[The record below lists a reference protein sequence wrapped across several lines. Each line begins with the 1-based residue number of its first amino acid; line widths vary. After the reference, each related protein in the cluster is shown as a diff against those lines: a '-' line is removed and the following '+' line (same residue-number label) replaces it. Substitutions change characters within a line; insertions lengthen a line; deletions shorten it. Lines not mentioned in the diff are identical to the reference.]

1 MMLGRRTLLQTS
13 AATASSLITPE
24 FAVAQQPVPED
35 IIEPGLEIVD
45 PHHHLWDFPPTN
57 DAPARRYVLD
67 DFLADA
73 ASGHNITATVFA
85 ECLTSYRADGP
96 AELKSLGETEFV
108 TAIANASAARGG
120 IKVAHGIVGHVDLNI
135 GDRAKGV
142 LEAHMAAAGGR
153 FRGIRD
159 ASAWD
164 EFPFFGR
171 PLDPKRRDLLESA
184 KFREGFA
191 ALEKLNLSFDAFCFH
206 TQIDQVTGLAKAFP
220 GTKIILDHLGSPL
233 GAGPYAG
240 RKAEVFAAWRKSIE
254 ALAQATN
261 VYMKVGGLGMRF
273 VAMPSFQKKPQATSE
288 QIANDWRPF
297 VDVAINAF
305 GPARCMFESN
315 VPPDKDTGSYRTLWN
330 VFKRLAAGYSPSEK
344 ARLFSGTARE
354 VYRLKD

>member
-1 MMLGRRTLLQTS
+1 MLGRRALLQNS
-13 AATASSLITPE
+13 AATAASMAAPGLAAE
-24 FAVAQQPVPED
+24 QQPLLED
-35 IIEPGLEIVD
+35 IIDPALEIVD
-45 PHHHLWDFPPTN
+45 PHHHLWDFPAAN
-57 DAPARRYVLD
+57 GAPARRYVLD
-67 DFLADA
+67 EFLADA
-73 ASGHNITATVFA
+73 ANGHNIVATVFA
-85 ECLTSYRADGP
+85 ECLTSYRTDGP

-108 TAIANASAARGG
+108 TAIAKASAERGG
-120 IKVAHGIVGHVDLNI
+120 IKVAQGIVGHVDLNI
-135 GDRAKGV
+135 GNRAHGV

-153 FRGIRD
+153 FRGVRD

-171 PLDPKRRDLLESA
+171 PLDPIRRDLLESA

-206 TQIDQVTGLAKAFP
+206 TQIDQVTRLAKAFP
-220 GTKIILDHLGSPL
+220 STKIILDHLGSPL

-254 ALAQATN
+254 ALAQVPNTF
-261 VYMKVGGLGMRF
+261 MKVGGLGMRF
-273 VAMPSFQKKPQATSE
+273 VAMPSFQASPPATSE

-297 VDVAINAF
+297 VDVALNAF

-330 VFKRLAAGYSPSEK
+330 AFKRLAAGYSPSEK

-354 VYRLKD
+354 VYRLAV